1 MIRVKLGE
9 LLEARGKPLYWL
21 ARETGADYKALWM
34 LRASRTQGITFAMLD
49 RVCTALGCA
58 PGDVLV
64 QVEGQRRPTAKK
76 VVGKKESTKKGG
88 KK

>member
-1 MIRVKLGE
+1 MIKPRLRE
-9 LLEARGKPLYWL
+9 LLEARGKSLYWL

-34 LRASRTQGITFAMLD
+34 LRASRTQGITFAVLD

-64 QVEGQRRPTAKK
+64 QIKGQPARKRA
-76 VVGKKESTKKGG
+76 TKKGG